1 MTTRSMVVSI
11 IGRPN
16 VGKSTIFNR
25 LMRKQYLAMTHD
37 QPGVTRDRHYGI
49 MVMEE
54 ERDGETKKEELI
66 LVDTGGF
73 YPEKID
79 IDPNKKKN
87 NVDPFFNI
95 MAEHAKLAIDE
106 SDLVLFVVDVREGLL
121 PFDEMIMTHI
131 RGARKPVWLLIN
143 KFDTEKQEGDQYDF
157 YNLGLGEEQMLSLS
171 AEHNR
176 GFHDLR
182 DKLFTLAITFGE
194 SEKAKEEAEYL
205 QRGVRPRHD
214 VVSSV
219 AIIGAPNAGKSTL
232 LNCLVG
238 AQRAL
243 VSEIAGTT
251 VDPIEGYI
259 DLYFGPDVE
268 MLSTMEN
275 PFRKDSETIFE
286 EMKEL
291 AQDGKIVDYSL
302 KDEDE
307 LTLEE
312 QKIYV
317 EFGQESEHAFE
328 KDDEEVT
335 NSKDFEFDE
344 SIVQEDYFTE
354 KSIMKEIEQGWNAPA
369 SEPVA
374 DLEHI
379 AFVNRWRSVK
389 LVDTAGIRKSKLVEG
404 FIETQSVYRSLRS
417 ISESDIV
424 LFMVDS
430 TLGITH
436 QDRRLL
442 DIALEKGKS
451 LVICLNKID
460 LLRETFSDVKKKKD
474 WLQDLQDTVPWLGFC
489 QLITISAQKNRN
501 INYLREALKRTIVI
515 RNRKIPT
522 SQLNRCLTVLTDTN
536 PVMVRKTNGIRFKV
550 KYASML
556 KSSPPTFLLFSNKSQ
571 GIPENYKRYLIN
583 GIRKEFSL
591 TNTPVHLIFR
601 TSSDIERRMKKVEK
615 KAGAGS
621 KTW

>member
-1 MTTRSMVVSI
+1 MNQRSLVVSI

-25 LMRKQYLAMTHD
+25 LMKKQHLAMTHD

-49 MVMEE
+49 MKLEE
-54 ERDGETKKEELI
+54 VVEGVLLNDEVI

-79 IDPNKKKN
+79 IDLTKKKN
-87 NVDPFFNI
+87 NIDPFFNI
-95 MAEHAKLAIDE
+95 MADHAKLAIDE

-121 PFDEMIMTHI
+121 PFDKGICDYIKST
-131 RGARKPVWLLIN
+131 RKPFWLLLN

-157 YNLGLGEEQMLSLS
+157 YTLGLDEEDMLRVS

-176 GFHDLR
+176 GFYDLR
-182 DKLFTLAITFGE
+182 
-194 SEKAKEEAEYL
+194 EKFLKFAAKFKETEAANQERV
-205 QRGVRPRHD
+205 QRGVKPEND
-214 VVSSV
+214 VVAAV

-251 VDPIEGYI
+251 VDPIEGYV
-259 DLYFGPDVE
+259 DLYFGPDVD
-268 MLSTMEN
+268 MLTAREN
-275 PFRKDSETIFE
+275 QFRKNAE
-286 EMKEL
+286 EMFDEL
-291 AQDGKIVDYSL
+291 KRFQESGDVDLNLSQ
-302 KDEDE
+302 DEDD
-307 LTLEE
+307 LTEE
-312 QKIYV
+312 EKKIYV
-317 EFGQESEHAFE
+317 EFGQTVESKF
-328 KDDEEVT
+328 DEEESDVGE
-335 NSKDFEFDE
+335 SSDFSFDE
-344 SIVQEDYFTE
+344 SNMGTELYTE
-354 KSIMKEIEQGWNAPA
+354 KDILREIEKNWDNGP
-369 SEPVA
+369 EEEVA
-374 DLEHI
+374 NLEF
-379 AFVNRWRSVK
+379 AKVKNRWRSIK

-417 ISESDIV
+417 ITESDIV

-451 LVICLNKID
+451 VIICLNKID
-460 LLRETFSDVKKKKD
+460 LLKETFFDNKKKKE
-474 WLQDLQDTVPWLGFC
+474 WLQNLRDSIPWLNFC
-489 QLITISAQKNRN
+489 QLVTISAQKNRN
-501 INYLREALKRTIVI
+501 INYLREAIKRTIVI

-522 SQLNRCLTVLTDTN
+522 GALNRTLLQLTDAN
-536 PVMVRKTNGIRFKV
+536 PVIVRKTNGTRFKV

-571 GIPENYKRYLIN
+571 GIPENYKRYLVN
-583 GIRKEFSL
+583 GLRKEFDL

-601 TSSDIERRMKKVEK
+601 TSTDIERRMRKVEK
-615 KAGAGS
+615 NKR
-621 KTW
+621 

>member
-1 MTTRSMVVSI
+1 MSKRSLVVSL

-49 MVMEE
+49 MEMDEMREGLEV
-54 ERDGETKKEELI
+54 KEDII

-79 IDPNKKKN
+79 IDPARKKN

-95 MAEHAKLAIDE
+95 MAQHAKLAIDE

-121 PFDEMIMTHI
+121 PFDKSISDYI
-131 RGARKPVWLLIN
+131 RSTKKPIWLLIN
-143 KFDTEKQEGDQYDF
+143 KFDTEKQDGDHIDF
-157 YNLGLGEEQMLSLS
+157 YELGLDDDLMLRIS

-176 GFHDLR
+176 GFYDLR
-182 DKLFTLAITFGE
+182 ERLFNKAMSFSKNEALKLQDE
-194 SEKAKEEAEYL
+194 SL
-205 QRGVRPRHD
+205 QKGVRPRHD

-268 MLSTMEN
+268 LLN
-275 PFRKDSETIFE
+275 AQDNAFRKDNSTLYE
-286 EMKEL
+286 ELKQFQEKGDVNLM
-291 AQDGKIVDYSL
+291 VD
-302 KDEDE
+302 EEE
-307 LTLEE
+307 LTEE
-312 QKIYV
+312 EKKIYV
-317 EFGQESEHAFE
+317 EFGQTSENAFE
-328 KDDEEVT
+328 EIEDVGG
-335 NSKDFEFDE
+335 SSDFSFDE
-344 SIVQEDYFTE
+344 SKTGEDYFDQ
-354 KSIMKEIEQGWNAPA
+354 KSILKEIEKSWDVKSDEIPDVQFIK
-369 SEPVA
+369 E
-374 DLEHI
+374 I
-379 AFVNRWRSVK
+379 NRWRSIK
-389 LVDTAGIRKSKLVEG
+389 LVDTAGIRKSKNVEG

-424 LFMVDS
+424 LFMVDA

-451 LVICLNKID
+451 LIICLNKID
-460 LLRETFSDVKKKKD
+460 LLREIFADPKKKKD
-474 WLQDLQDTVPWLGFC
+474 WLQDLQDTIPWLGFC
-489 QLITISAQKNRN
+489 QLITISAQKYRN
-501 INYLREALKRTIVI
+501 INYLREAVKRTIVI

-522 SQLNRCLTVLTDTN
+522 GALNRCLSQLTEQN
-536 PVMVRKTNGIRFKV
+536 PVIVKRTAGVRFKV

-571 GIPENYKRYLIN
+571 GIPENYRKYLVN
-583 GIRKEFSL
+583 GIRREFNL

-601 TSSDIERRMKKVEK
+601 TSTDIERRMKKVEK
-615 KAGAGS
+615 K
-621 KTW
+621 KEK

>member
-1 MTTRSMVVSI
+1 MNKRSMVVSL

-49 MVMEE
+49 MVIEE
-54 ERDGETKKEELI
+54 HIEGKDEVEEVI

-73 YPEKID
+73 YPDKIE
-79 IDPNKKKN
+79 IDPKKKKN

-95 MAEHAKLAIDE
+95 MADHAKLAIDE

-121 PFDEMIMTHI
+121 PFDKSIADYI
-131 RGARKPVWLLIN
+131 RSTKKPFWLLLN

-157 YNLGLGEEQMLSLS
+157 YHLGLDEEEMLRLS

-176 GFHDLR
+176 GFYDLR
-182 DKLFTLAITFGE
+182 ERLVKT
-194 SEKAKEEAEYL
+194 AKRFREEGKIEAEEEHL
-205 QRGVRPRHD
+205 QKGVKPRND
-214 VVSSV
+214 VVASV

-268 MLSTMEN
+268 LLTSQEN
-275 PFRKDSETIFE
+275 QFRRDNEIYE
-286 EMKEL
+286 EMKKFHENTDENFL
-291 AQDGKIVDYSL
+291 VDE
-302 KDEDE
+302 ED
-307 LTLEE
+307 LSEE
-312 QKIYV
+312 EKKVYV
-317 EFGQESEHAFE
+317 EFGQTSELDL
-328 KDDEEVT
+328 DDEVGGNE
-335 NSKDFEFDE
+335 FAFDE
-344 SIVQEDYFTE
+344 SNTGEDYFSE
-354 KSIMKEIEQGWNAPA
+354 KEILSTIEQNWDAPV
-369 SEPVA
+369 EEVA
-374 DLEHI
+374 NIEHVAAI
-379 AFVNRWRSVK
+379 HRWRSIK
-389 LVDTAGIRKSKLVEG
+389 LVDTAGIRKSKMVEG

-417 ISESDIV
+417 ISESDVI
-424 LFMVDS
+424 LFMIDA

-436 QDRRLL
+436 QDRRLI

-451 LVICLNKID
+451 VIVCLNKID
-460 LLRETFSDVKKKKD
+460 LLREIFSDQKKKKE
-474 WLQDLQDTVPWLGFC
+474 WLQNLRDEVPWLGFC
-489 QLITISAQKNRN
+489 QLVTISAQQNRN
-501 INYLREALKRTIVI
+501 INYLKEAIKRTIVI
-515 RNRKIPT
+515 RNRKVAT
-522 SQLNRCLTVLTDTN
+522 GALNRCLFSLTEKN
-536 PVMVRKTNGIRFKV
+536 PVVIKKTNGVRFKV

-571 GIPENYKRYLIN
+571 GIPENYRRYLVN
-583 GIRKEFSL
+583 GLRKEFDL

-601 TSSDIERRMKKVEK
+601 TSMDIERRMKKIEK
-615 KAGAGS
+615 KAT
-621 KTW
+621 K

>member
-1 MTTRSMVVSI
+1 MNKRSMVVSL

-49 MVMEE
+49 MILDDAGPTEE
-54 ERDGETKKEELI
+54 EII

-79 IDPNKKKN
+79 IDPNRKKN

-95 MAEHAKLAIDE
+95 MADHAKIAIDE
-106 SDLVLFVVDVREGLL
+106 SDLVLMVVDVREGLL
-121 PFDEMIMTHI
+121 PFDKQICDYI
-131 RGARKPVWLLIN
+131 RSTKKNLWVLIN
-143 KFDTEKQEGDQYDF
+143 KFDSEKQEGDHYDF
-157 YNLGLGEEQMLSLS
+157 YSLGLDEEQMLPIS

-176 GFHDLR
+176 GFYDLR
-182 DKLFTLAITFGE
+182 ERLTKAAIAFKEKEQKLTEDYIV
-194 SEKAKEEAEYL
+194 
-205 QRGVRPRHD
+205 QRGVLPDND

-259 DLYFGPDVE
+259 DLYFGPDVDI
-268 MLSTMEN
+268 LNSQDN
-275 PFRKDSETIFE
+275 PFRKDNSEIFE
-286 EMKEL
+286 ELKNF
-291 AQDGKIVDYSL
+291 QQNVDVNL
-302 KDEDE
+302 MVDEED
-307 LTLEE
+307 LTEE
-312 QKIYV
+312 EKKVYV
-317 EFGQESEHAFE
+317 EFGQTSEI
-328 KDDEEVT
+328 
-335 NSKDFEFDE
+335 DFSDTTGDVGSGSDFAFDE
-344 SIVQEDYFTE
+344 SNVGDELYSQKEILNQIE
-354 KSIMKEIEQGWNAPA
+354 KSWSDKPEEI
-369 SEPVA
+369 A

-379 AFVNRWRSVK
+379 ALVNRWRSIK
-389 LVDTAGIRKSKLVEG
+389 IVDTAGIRKAKNVEG
-404 FIETQSVYRSLRS
+404 FIETQSVYRSLRA
-417 ISESDIV
+417 ISESDVV
-424 LFMVDS
+424 LFMIDS

-451 LVICLNKID
+451 LIICLNKID
-460 LLRETFSDVKKKKD
+460 LLKETFADQKKKKE
-474 WLQDLQDTVPWLGFC
+474 WLQNLQDEVPWLGFC

-501 INYLREALKRTIVI
+501 INYLREALKRTILI
-515 RNRKIPT
+515 RNRKIST
-522 SQLNRCLTVLTDTN
+522 GSLNRCLTLLTDKN
-536 PVMVRKTNGIRFKV
+536 PVLVKRTNGVRFKV

-571 GIPENYKRYLIN
+571 GIPENYRRYLVN
-583 GIRKEFSL
+583 GLRKEFNL

-601 TSSDIERRMKKVEK
+601 TSTDIERRMKKVEK
-615 KAGAGS
+615 KMS
-621 KTW
+621 SSTK

>member
-1 MTTRSMVVSI
+1 MSTRSMVVSI

-54 ERDGETKKEELI
+54 EREGETKKEEII

-73 YPEKID
+73 YPEKIE
-79 IDPNKKKN
+79 IDPKKKKN
-87 NVDPFFNI
+87 NIDPFFNI
-95 MAEHAKLAIDE
+95 MADHAKLAIDE
-106 SDLVLFVVDVREGLL
+106 SDLVLFVVDIREGLL
-121 PFDEMIMTHI
+121 PFDEMIMSYI
-131 RGARKPVWLLIN
+131 RSTRKSVWLLIN
-143 KFDTEKQEGDQYDF
+143 KFDSEKQEGDQYDF
-157 YNLGLGEEQMLSLS
+157 YNFGLDEEEMIRMS

-176 GFHDLR
+176 GFYDLR
-182 DKLFTLAITFGE
+182 EKLFTRAISFRA
-194 SEKAKEEAEYL
+194 SEKSKEDAEYL

-214 VVSSV
+214 VVSNV

-268 MLSTMEN
+268 ILSSIDN
-275 PFRKDSETIFE
+275 QFRKDTETMFE
-286 EMKEL
+286 EMKTL
-291 AQDGKIVDYSL
+291 AADGQIVDYML
-302 KDEDE
+302 ADEDD
-307 LTLEE
+307 LTEE
-312 QKIYV
+312 EKKIYV

-328 KDDEEVT
+328 KDDEAVM
-335 NSKDFEFDE
+335 NSKEFDFDE
-344 SIVQEDYFTE
+344 SIVEEDYYTE
-354 KSIMKEIEQGWNAPA
+354 KNIMKEIEQGWNAPA
-369 SEPVA
+369 SEPIADIEHVA
-374 DLEHI
+374 H
-379 AFVNRWRSVK
+379 VNRWRSVK

-451 LVICLNKID
+451 LIICLNKID
-460 LLRETFSDVKKKKD
+460 LLRETFSDPKKKKE
-474 WLQDLQDTVPWLGFC
+474 WLLDLQDSIPWLGFC

-501 INYLREALKRTIVI
+501 INYLREALKRTVVI
-515 RNRKIPT
+515 RNKKIPT
-522 SQLNRCLTVLTDTN
+522 AQLNRCLTSLTDTN
-536 PVMVRKTNGIRFKV
+536 PVLVRRTNGVRFKV

-556 KSSPPTFLLFSNKSQ
+556 KTSPPTFLLFSNKSQ

-583 GIRKEFSL
+583 GLRKEFNL

-601 TSSDIERRMKKVEK
+601 TSTDIERRMKKIEK
-615 KAGAGS
+615 KKGL
-621 KTW
+621 